1 MLVVADTS
9 PINYLILIQHETLLP
24 TLYTHVVIPPA
35 VQREL
40 QDLETPMIVRAWVAH
55 PPSWFEVRPLQH
67 PEETR
72 TLAHL
77 GAGEG
82 EAIVLAHELHADF
95 LLIDEDSGRREAHS
109 RALTVTGTLGVLERA
124 AVRGLIDLPSALARL
139 QTTTFRVKHELIQN
153 LLARDATRKS
163 QQQGEP
169 ER

>member
-24 TLYTHVVIPPA
+24 ALYTHVVIPPA

-40 QDLETPMIVRAWVAH
+40 QDVETPTVVRAWVAH
-55 PPSWFEVRPLQH
+55 PPSWFEVRTLQH

-72 TLAHL
+72 ALAYL
-77 GAGEG
+77 GAGER
-82 EAIVLAHELHADF
+82 EAMVLAHELQADL

-153 LLARDATRKS
+153 LLTRDAARKR

-169 ER
+169 GR